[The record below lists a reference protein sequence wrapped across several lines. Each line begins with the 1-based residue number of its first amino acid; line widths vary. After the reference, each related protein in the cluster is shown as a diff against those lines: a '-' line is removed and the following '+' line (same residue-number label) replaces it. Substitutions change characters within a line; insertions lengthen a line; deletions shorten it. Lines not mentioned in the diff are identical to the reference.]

1 LGDLI
6 VDPHSDVAVLR
17 WPDQQEE
24 LGDLARRGVPRLLL
38 VSPASPPPVCTSCL
52 EDWARLPVGDE
63 ELRARLDSLAEH
75 QRAHTH
81 PSVDEFGVLRQ
92 DGLIVFLSPRE
103 QALAEILIA
112 NFGAVVR
119 DETFAQQVFG
129 DVDARRETLRTH
141 TSRLRKRIAPLGLTI
156 SCIRNVGYMMHH
168 DKVDSG
174 PE

>member
-1 LGDLI
+1 M
-6 VDPHSDVAVLR
+6 
-17 WPDQQEE
+17 
-24 LGDLARRGVPRLLL
+24 PRLLL
-38 VSPASPPPVCTSCL
+38 VSPGSRPPVCMSCL
-52 EDWARLPVGDE
+52 EDWARLPVADE
-63 ELRARLDSLAEH
+63 ELRARLDALAEH

-92 DGLIVFLSPRE
+92 NGSIVFLSPRE

-119 DETFAQQVFG
+119 DEVFSRQVFRG
-129 DVDARRETLRTH
+129 ADARPETLRTY

-168 DKVDSG
+168 DNVDDAG
-174 PE
+174 GA